1 MPDAKPEPEIAA
13 LLRRA
18 GYNLPPGMLPD
29 DLDHAH
35 GLLRRMLARLGSP
48 APEAE
53 PATIFRPEAS
63 Q

>member
-1 MPDAKPEPEIAA
+1 MPDAKPELEIAA

-18 GYNLPPGMLPD
+18 GYDLPPGRLPD

-35 GLLRRMLARLGSP
+35 GLLRRMLALLGSP

-53 PATIFRPEAS
+53 PATTFHPEAS
-63 Q
+63 R